1 MDWVAPLITLSA
13 MEIVLGIDNVIFIA
27 ILVQR
32 LPSEQQASARRLG
45 LGLALIVRL
54 GLLFAISWI
63 MTLTYP
69 LFRLTDL
76 GIPESWLYGASESP
90 EHVLE
95 GRDVY
100 SWKDLILIGGGLFL
114 IGKSVHELHAKL
126 EGEHGPG
133 SQSASARF
141 GMVLFQ
147 IILLDIVFSLDS
159 VITAVGM
166 ASPDQVWVMVVAMVI
181 AMGVML
187 AFAGAISQFVAR
199 HPTLKILALSFLILI
214 GVLLVAEG
222 TGVHV
227 NRAYLYFAMTFA
239 LIVEMMNIRFRA
251 KAAAVKLH
259 EPPPVEA

>member
-1 MDWVAPLITLSA
+1 
-13 MEIVLGIDNVIFIA
+13 
-27 ILVQR
+27 
-32 LPSEQQASARRLG
+32 
-45 LGLALIVRL
+45 
-54 GLLFAISWI
+54 
-63 MTLTYP
+63 
-69 LFRLTDL
+69 
-76 GIPESWLYGASESP
+76 
-90 EHVLE
+90 
-95 GRDVY
+95 
-100 SWKDLILIGGGLFL
+100 
-114 IGKSVHELHAKL
+114 
-126 EGEHGPG
+126 
-133 SQSASARF
+133 
-141 GMVLFQ
+141 
-147 IILLDIVFSLDS
+147 